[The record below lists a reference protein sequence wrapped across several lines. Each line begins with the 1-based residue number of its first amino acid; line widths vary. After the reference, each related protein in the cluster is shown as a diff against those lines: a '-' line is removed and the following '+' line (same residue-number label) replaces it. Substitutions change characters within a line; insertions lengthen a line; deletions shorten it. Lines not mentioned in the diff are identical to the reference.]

1 MILIEFLSELKRM
14 GVQTFR
20 LEFTNESDKVMIETI
35 QAYQKALATGQL
47 DNQWLESYKTTDDY
61 TKGHYHRGV
70 Q

>member
-1 MILIEFLSELKRM
+1 MIK
-14 GVQTFR
+14 
-20 LEFTNESDKVMIETI
+20 TI